1 MLKQRRNSGYRMPYL
16 RTWRESLSL
25 TRQNVVS
32 LISAQLERCDAMDQA
47 SLAKWESGET
57 AVRVEDIEML
67 SKIYRVTADRLFFS
81 PGDKTTPALLNA
93 AHEIIV
99 GRDPEAVAAWL
110 AAGAFLPA
118 KK

>member
-1 MLKQRRNSGYRMPYL
+1 MQFL
-16 RTWRESLSL
+16 RSWRESLGL

-32 LISAQLERCDAMDQA
+32 LLSVGSPRSQTLDQA

-67 SKIYRVTADRLFFS
+67 AKIYHTTADRLFFS
-81 PGDKTTPALLNA
+81 PGDETTPALLQK

-99 GRDPEAVAAWL
+99 ERDPEAVAAWL
-110 AAGAFLPA
+110 AAGAFLPP

>member
-1 MLKQRRNSGYRMPYL
+1 MKFL
-16 RTWRESLSL
+16 RGWRESLGL

-32 LISAQLERCDAMDQA
+32 LISAGLPRSEAMDQA

-67 SKIYRVTADRLFFS
+67 AKVYHVTADRLFFS
-81 PGDKTTPALLNA
+81 PGDENTPKLLQK

-99 GRDPEAVAAWL
+99 DRDPDAVAAWL
-110 AAGAFLPA
+110 VSGAFLPP

>member
-1 MLKQRRNSGYRMPYL
+1 MSKQRRNSGYRMPYL
-16 RTWRESLSL
+16 RTWRESLNL

-67 SKIYRVTADRLFFS
+67 AQIYRVTADRLFFS
-81 PGDKTTPALLNA
+81 PGDKATPALLNA

>member
-1 MLKQRRNSGYRMPYL
+1 MPYL

-67 SKIYRVTADRLFFS
+67 SKIYRVTVDRLFFS
-81 PGDKTTPALLNA
+81 PGDKTTPALLIA

>member
-1 MLKQRRNSGYRMPYL
+1 MQFL
-16 RTWRESLSL
+16 RAWRESLGL

-32 LISAQLERCDAMDQA
+32 MISASLTRSEAMDQA

-67 SKIYRVTADRLFFS
+67 AKVYHITVDRMFFS
-81 PGDKTTPALLNA
+81 PCDKTTPGLLQK

-99 GRDPEAVAAWL
+99 DRDPEAVAAWL

-118 KK
+118 KN

>member
-1 MLKQRRNSGYRMPYL
+1 
-16 RTWRESLSL
+16 
-25 TRQNVVS
+25 
-32 LISAQLERCDAMDQA
+32 
-47 SLAKWESGET
+47 
-57 AVRVEDIEML
+57 ML
-67 SKIYRVTADRLFFS
+67 SKIYRVTVDRLFFS